1 MVMITVKAEAIE
13 TPNPFSRYKRAG
25 KKEEFLS
32 PFLQIPSHELAG
44 YVQAHARVRT
54 HCVCVCVYIY
64 SGLHSVARML
74 HAGLRSESF
83 LGAAESR
90 AVLPGVCTARSN

>member
-1 MVMITVKAEAIE
+1 MCRHMLV
-13 TPNPFSRYKRAG
+13 
-25 KKEEFLS
+25 
-32 PFLQIPSHELAG
+32 
-44 YVQAHARVRT
+44 YVRIVY
-54 HCVCVCVYIY
+54 VCVYIY

-74 HAGLRSESF
+74 HPGLRSESF